1 MTAQRANAVNEW
13 QEQNKKIVLFFYP
26 KKKTLVICIANKD
39 KSEKYLK

>member
-1 MTAQRANAVNEW
+1 MAGAE
-13 QEQNKKIVLFFYP
+13 QEDCSIILS